1 MIPPSF
7 LRHRSIAHARCQWE
21 DRERRSL
28 SSREPA
34 WAATRLAEAQSW
46 QMSFGPELFTVDID
60 PARID
65 MRNSGRTISV
75 NNALTRYAVIRAANH
90 VVGGDDPID
99 GRVQLDTHRL
109 PDIEFLDRL
118 GAGGDEI
125 ANANQRAATER
136 TSFLSIAAPT
146 FSDRCRPG
154 LAFARRHECISA
166 DLTTPPI
173 PVEETQ

>member
-1 MIPPSF
+1 
-7 LRHRSIAHARCQWE
+7 
-21 DRERRSL
+21 
-28 SSREPA
+28 
-34 WAATRLAEAQSW
+34 
-46 QMSFGPELFTVDID
+46 MSFGPELFTVDID

-109 PDIEFLDRL
+109 VDIEFLDRL

-136 TSFLSIAAPT
+136 TTAS
-146 FSDRCRPG
+146 
-154 LAFARRHECISA
+154 
-166 DLTTPPI
+166 
-173 PVEETQ
+173 